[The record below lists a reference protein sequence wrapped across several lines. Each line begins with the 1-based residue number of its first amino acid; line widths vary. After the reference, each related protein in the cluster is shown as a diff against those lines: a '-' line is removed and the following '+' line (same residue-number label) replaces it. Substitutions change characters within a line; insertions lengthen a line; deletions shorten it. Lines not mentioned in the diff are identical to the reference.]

1 MLEKARVNQK
11 HKDRLFRLLFHE
23 KEDLLEL
30 YNAINETSYKNP
42 DALEINTLEDS
53 IYMTMKNDVS
63 FLISGVLN
71 LYEHQSTF
79 NPNMPYRD
87 LDYIVQLLRGYVEQ
101 HRLDVYGSRPIQL
114 PTPKAV
120 VFYNGKKEIPER
132 MTQKLSDLYEVED
145 EEVSLEMKVL
155 VLNINYGKNQKI
167 MERCRKLEEYAIFI
181 SKIRHYQEQTGS
193 IEEAVEKAM
202 DACIEEKVLAG
213 FLLKHR
219 GEVRDMILTEYNEQ
233 EHIQNEKQWS
243 YEDGWESGKRA
254 GEERG
259 RRLGEEIGEERG
271 RQQGEN
277 RAVANMILRLS
288 IKNGISFE
296 EAMEMLDIPKEE
308 REKYLDLIEKSDK

>member
-1 MLEKARVNQK
+1 
-11 HKDRLFRLLFHE
+11 
-23 KEDLLEL
+23 
-30 YNAINETSYKNP
+30 
-42 DALEINTLEDS
+42 
-53 IYMTMKNDVS
+53 
-63 FLISGVLN
+63 
-71 LYEHQSTF
+71 
-79 NPNMPYRD
+79 
-87 LDYIVQLLRGYVEQ
+87 
-101 HRLDVYGSRPIQL
+101 
-114 PTPKAV
+114 
-120 VFYNGKKEIPER
+120 

-219 GEVRDMILTEYNEQ
+219 GEMRDMILTEYNEQ

-254 GEERG
+254 GEE
-259 RRLGEEIGEERG
+259 IGEERG

-277 RAVANMILRLS
+277 RAVSNMVLRLS
-288 IKNGISFE
+288 TKNGISFE
-296 EAMEMLDIPKEE
+296 QTMEMLDIPKEE

>member
-1 MLEKARVNQK
+1 ML
-11 HKDRLFRLLFHE
+11 
-23 KEDLLEL
+23 
-30 YNAINETSYKNP
+30 
-42 DALEINTLEDS
+42 
-53 IYMTMKNDVS
+53 
-63 FLISGVLN
+63 
-71 LYEHQSTF
+71 
-79 NPNMPYRD
+79 
-87 LDYIVQLLRGYVEQ
+87 
-101 HRLDVYGSRPIQL
+101 
-114 PTPKAV
+114 TPKAV

-202 DACIEEKVLAG
+202 DACIKEKVLAG

-219 GEVRDMILTEYNEQ
+219 GEMRDMILTEYNEQ

-254 GEERG
+254 GEE
-259 RRLGEEIGEERG
+259 IGEERG

-277 RAVANMILRLS
+277 RAVANMVLRLS
-288 IKNGISFE
+288 TKNGISFE
-296 EAMEMLDIPKEE
+296 QTMEMLDIPKEE